1 MNIKENILQTIGNTP
16 IVKLNKITNGHV
28 FAKIESF
35 NPGGSVKDRIAY
47 NMIKEALHRNQINQQ
62 TTIIEPTSGNTGIG
76 LAMVCAALGL
86 KLMIV
91 LPDTMSIE
99 RQKLIQ
105 AYGAEL
111 VLTPGSQGM
120 KGAIDKANEI
130 HSQIENSFIPEQFQN
145 PDNPN
150 SHYQNTGHE
159 IYNDMDTKIDV
170 FVAGVGSGG
179 TISGVGKVLKEYNP
193 QIKIIAVEP
202 ANSPVLSSGVAG
214 KHKIQ
219 GIGAGFVPDNYNAKI
234 VDEIITITDE
244 EAFEYARRSA
254 REEGLL
260 VGISSGAALCAAN
273 KIAMRE
279 EMKDKNIVV
288 LLADSGERY
297 LSTSLFD

>member
-1 MNIKENILQTIGNTP
+1 MNIKQNILETIGNTP
-16 IVKLNKITNGHV
+16 LVKINKLTKGQV

-47 NMIKEALHRNQINQQ
+47 NMIKEALNRNQINLQ

-86 KLMIV
+86 KLIIV

-105 AYGAEL
+105 AYGAKL
-111 VLTPGSQGM
+111 VLTPGAIGT
-120 KGAIDKANEI
+120 KGAIEKAYQLQSE
-130 HSQIENSFIPEQFQN
+130 IENSFIPQQFQN

-150 SHYQNTGHE
+150 SHYQRTGHE
-159 IYNDMDTKIDV
+159 IYQDMDGLVDV

-202 ANSPVLSSGVAG
+202 TNSAIISTGVAG

-219 GIGAGFVPDNYNAKI
+219 GIGAGFIPDNYDSTI
-234 VDEIITITDE
+234 VDEVITISDE
-244 EAFEYARRSA
+244 EAFDYARRSA
-254 REEGLL
+254 KEEGLL
-260 VGISSGAALCAAN
+260 VGISSGAALCAAD
-273 KIAMRE
+273 KIATRAD
-279 EMKDKNIVV
+279 MKNKNIVV
-288 LLADSGERY
+288 ILADSGERY
-297 LSTSLFD
+297 LSTSLYD